1 MNSDLHIVDILMR
14 ALLASIGWTAAFA
27 AGRMRQ
33 AEETWMFGRS
43 FRFAE
48 WLLTIGSAV
57 FVAVLAII

>member
-14 ALLASIGWTAAFA
+14 VLLASIGWTAAFA

-48 WLLTIGSAV
+48 WLLAIGSAV